1 MQQFVN
7 KNINTQY
14 WYFLNDSFAIW
25 RKISIKKVIFHT
37 KQNLLL
43 DQSTWWRHKYFTFL
57 IAMSAFPWKIRYD
70 NSLNILETRKFDMRE
85 LSKMYD
91 FSNNCITTQMFLCK
105 KVVTNVICFIIKTWY
120 VVWIENQISGFRFLW
135 RSSIFDL
142 KNQRILFIHIIDGT
156 LQHLVVFVDL
166 CRQKIIVTYLCTWKC
181 CLFKYDMFYSYIIH
195 DNPKTVTTI
204 IKMG

>member
-70 NSLNILETRKFDMRE
+70 NSLNFWKQESLTG
-85 LSKMYD
+85 
-91 FSNNCITTQMFLCK
+91 
-105 KVVTNVICFIIKTWY
+105 
-120 VVWIENQISGFRFLW
+120 ENWAKCMIS
-135 RSSIFDL
+135 
-142 KNQRILFIHIIDGT
+142 Q
-156 LQHLVVFVDL
+156 
-166 CRQKIIVTYLCTWKC
+166 IIVSPLKCFYVRKSSYECNLFYHKNLICSLNWKSYLG
-181 CLFKYDMFYSYIIH
+181 I
-195 DNPKTVTTI
+195 
-204 IKMG
+204 